1 MKITRIQTI
10 QAPEWPHIL
19 WLLVHTDEG
28 ITGLG
33 ESYHN
38 AHAIRSLLVEEYA
51 PRHLLGRDPLAI
63 ESIWRSVFEHAN
75 FAGFAGAEMRALSAV
90 DIALWDIMG
99 QVTGRPIWQLL
110 GGRAMERLPVYN
122 TCGNWG
128 DLDFMVNADE
138 FALKLLDAGIR
149 GMKIWPFDE
158 YGRRTNGGYIHPRDL
173 AKAMG
178 PVEKVRAAVGDA
190 MDLAI
195 EFHSFWNLNAA
206 VQIAQALEGS
216 KVMWLEDMM
225 KTNSPEA
232 FVTLA
237 QATRLPVALSERLLT
252 RWQFLPYL
260 RTGAMRVAI
269 MDVEWCGGITEAR
282 KIASLADAHQVPVAM
297 HNYGGPVLN
306 FASAHVAASI
316 PNLMIMEVGIN
327 LIETYTERYV
337 TRPSR
342 LDRGAYVLPET
353 PGLGMA
359 LSDEVLR
366 RTDMIRGEAR
376 S

>member
-1 MKITRIQTI
+1 
-10 QAPEWPHIL
+10 
-19 WLLVHTDEG
+19 
-28 ITGLG
+28 
-33 ESYHN
+33 
-38 AHAIRSLLVEEYA
+38 
-51 PRHLLGRDPLAI
+51 
-63 ESIWRSVFEHAN
+63 
-75 FAGFAGAEMRALSAV
+75 
-90 DIALWDIMG
+90 
-99 QVTGRPIWQLL
+99 
-110 GGRAMERLPVYN
+110 VYN